1 MQKPK
6 CGHIVEQTYGLW
18 NSDLLEY
25 SRNMDTDSLES
36 RSKPN
41 NTDIPFSWFMHGEG
55 QRESEKQTPHGAGS
69 PM

>member
-1 MQKPK
+1 M
-6 CGHIVEQTYGLW
+6 G
-18 NSDLLEY
+18 
-25 SRNMDTDSLES
+25 TDSLES